1 MQEEKECPVT
11 LDRFLWTSPECW
23 WHQSDWRMFS
33 IWFYL
38 LHWSHDQY
46 FSNEN
51 ENGFVS

>member
-1 MQEEKECPVT
+1 MSGHFRQVFVDVT
-11 LDRFLWTSPECW
+11 GMLVTP
-23 WHQSDWRMFS
+23 SDWRMFN